1 MSIAQQVATP
11 TPSRPARRPAH
22 ALRPAPRRRPIRGLM
37 RIFGLVALTAVAV
50 ALTIGTVAVGLVL
63 LASNITS

>member
-11 TPSRPARRPAH
+11 TPSRPARRPSRPTHLAPARKPLR
-22 ALRPAPRRRPIRGLM
+22 ALL
-37 RIFGLVALTAVAV
+37 RICGLVAITAVAV

-63 LASNITS
+63 LASNLAS